1 MDMSKA
7 LCTLLGS
14 LVIVS
19 AVACSSSE
27 NNETS
32 KASANGTRATI
43 GSLEAAIVTDAGV
56 DAGDV
61 DGGADAAP

>member
-7 LCTLLGS
+7 LCTLLSS

-19 AVACSSSE
+19 AVGCS
-27 NNETS
+27 NNDGD
-32 KASANGTRATI
+32 KASNAGADNARATI
-43 GSLEAAIVTDAGV
+43 GSLESAIITDAGV